1 MSINYEIK
9 GMLARLLATED
20 LIVEHRKVETA
31 QFDVQRRLLTLPMWE
46 KASNSIYDLLVSHEV
61 GHALFTPNEDWTE
74 KTKVPKSFINIVEDA
89 RVEKLI
95 KRKYAGLAKTF
106 FNGYKDLNE
115 MDFFSIEDE
124 DVSKMNLADRSN
136 LYFKVG
142 NFVDINFTDKEK
154 EIVKLIADTE
164 SFDEVLNAAKVL
176 YDYCKEEENIKE
188 EEVKVQMKPQG
199 GSSAPM
205 DLDKSDKDDSQESN
219 SDSLNQDIETGSP
232 QSYAEDKQDNNQEDK
247 KEKEV
252 EIKTDEIMNQKSK
265 EFINEH
271 SEEIY
276 YIETPK
282 LYIDNIIA
290 DNKEVHEYIDEY
302 YDEFVKGYKDRFGC
316 ATTSKKVFEYPD
328 QKYTEFK
335 NSAQKEVNYLVKEFE
350 CRKAADSYARA
361 SQSKTGVLD
370 CAKLHT
376 YKYNEDLFKKVTTF
390 ADGKNHGLIFI
401 LDWSGSM
408 ANVMVDT
415 LKQLYNIIW
424 FCKKVSI
431 PFEVY
436 AFSEDFYHSHN
447 GTATKLPQLYDKKE
461 GVFCINQ
468 SFRLMNILTS
478 KTNSSTLEH
487 QMKNIWRV
495 CWSFKNY
502 TTYSYPPK
510 MSLSGTP
517 LSEALICLHEIIPN
531 FQKQNKLQKV
541 HCMVL
546 TDGESNGINF
556 HVTVQ
561 RHWEKEPYFGV
572 RNVGYENC
580 FIRDRKTG
588 NTYKVE
594 RDWNKFQDTL
604 IRNLRDKF
612 PYVSFIGMRLVESRD
627 GSYFIRRYYEY
638 DDQSK
643 EYIQVMN
650 DWKKNRSC
658 TIKRSGYHKYF
669 AISANALSSNSVFS
683 VSEEATKTQIK
694 HAFAKSLH
702 SKKMNKKI
710 LGEFIE
716 LIA

>member
-188 EEVKVQMKPQG
+188 EEVNVQMKPQG

-232 QSYAEDKQDNNQEDK
+232 QSYTEDNQDNKQENK

-252 EIKTDEIMNQKSK
+252 ETKTDEILNQKSK

-271 SEEIY
+271 SEESY

-302 YDEFVKGYKDRFGC
+302 YDEFVKGYKDRYGC

-370 CAKLHT
+370 CSKLHT

-415 LKQLYNIIW
+415 VKQLYNIIW

-436 AFSEDFYHSHN
+436 AFTEDFYHSHD
-447 GTATKLPQLYDKKE
+447 GTATKLPQVYDKKE

-468 SFRLMNILTS
+468 GFRLMNILTS

-502 TTYSYPPK
+502 TTYSYPTR

-556 HVTVQ
+556 HVNVH
-561 RHWEKEPYFGV
+561 RHWENQPYLGV
-572 RNVGYENC
+572 RSVNYENC

-604 IRNLRDKF
+604 IRNLRDRF

-627 GSYFIRRYYEY
+627 GSYFIRRYYGH

-643 EYIQVMN
+643 ECNEVLN
-650 DWKKNRSC
+650 DWKKNKSC

-669 AISANALSSNSVFS
+669 AISANALSNNSTFS
-683 VSEEATKTQIK
+683 VSEEATKIQIK
-694 HAFAKSLH
+694 NAFAKSLH